1 MTRGTSSKKLSYSE
15 ELPELS
21 DSEELSDW
29 MLLEIAILRSAV
41 TFDFENVVCEYGLV
55 VYCIFGKVCA

>member
-55 VYCIFGKVCA
+55 YCIFGKVCA